1 MCNEFSRC
9 YNDVNICLWTE
20 GTEVVRSDAQSKCT
34 QPKSFIPRITN
45 SDIQNKLAEFRSDD
59 NSQDSPLLDNSGFWI
74 DVNATATNDFHW
86 INGSSLTGHSFY
98 LEICWYRSIT
108 ISTI

>member
-45 SDIQNKLAEFRSDD
+45 SDIQNKLAEFRPAD
-59 NSQDSPLLDNSGFWI
+59 NSQGSPLLDNSAFWI
-74 DVNATATNDFHW
+74 DVNTTTINDFHW
-86 INGSSLTGHSFY
+86 IDGSSLAGHFIY
-98 LEICWYRSIT
+98 EFVCIGVL
-108 ISTI
+108 